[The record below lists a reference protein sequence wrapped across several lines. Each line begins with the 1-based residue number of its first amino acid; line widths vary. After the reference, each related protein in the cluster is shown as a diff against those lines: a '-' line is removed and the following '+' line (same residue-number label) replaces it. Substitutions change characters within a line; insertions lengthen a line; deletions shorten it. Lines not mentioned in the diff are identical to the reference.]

1 MMLVLLLVY
10 LLHILAVSLDKNIVY
25 KYQLRGMI
33 EKERNYEIQ
42 KIINTEYEKIYHMVL
57 EQIKSEK
64 NHIQFKLLCFDLKEC
79 NSNIFNTLC
88 DHRVEGDKI
97 SKIIQMYKIPIDS
110 MIPKIIDKLKT
121 SFPNTNII
129 WEINKNNDENGN
141 CINYI
146 LFW

>member
-1 MMLVLLLVY
+1 MLVLFLVY

-42 KIINTEYEKIYHMVL
+42 KIINTEYEKVYYMIL

-64 NHIQFKLLCFDLKEC
+64 NHIQFNLLCFDLKDC
-79 NSNIFNTLC
+79 DSKIFNTMC
-88 DHRVEGDKI
+88 DQPVEGDKMMR
-97 SKIIQMYKIPIDS
+97 IIQMYKIPIDS
-110 MIPKIIDKLKT
+110 MIPKIIDKLKI

-129 WEINKNNDENGN
+129 WKINKNNDENNN